1 MNSLPAARPK
11 TGKRMSLRKL
21 SAQLA
26 ESGHLNGG
34 GEAIPPQQHQDDA
47 RRVTME
53 I

>member
-26 ESGHLNGG
+26 ESGHLNERGKPFHPNSIKMLLEG
-34 GEAIPPQQHQDDA
+34 
-47 RRVTME
+47 
-53 I
+53 